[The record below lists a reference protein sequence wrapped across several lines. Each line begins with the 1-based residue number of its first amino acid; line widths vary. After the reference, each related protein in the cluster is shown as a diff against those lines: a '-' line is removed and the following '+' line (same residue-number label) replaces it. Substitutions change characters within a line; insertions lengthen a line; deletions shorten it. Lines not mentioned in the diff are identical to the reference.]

1 MRSCPIGLTMGE
13 KNTLLLITLLP
24 IIHELIQRGGNVQ
37 VTKIECPNCHGTLHI
52 PDGMKEGFVTC
63 EYCGTKVYLEPNKP
77 NITQNIHIDNLNL
90 GGENERRNRFQETA
104 RQKASNVK
112 AAVMVPLIGVLI
124 ACGLIPFS
132 FLFTVKQ
139 ETSPTPTVSGKSAPA
154 DFRTVPRDPV
164 IKQFVEK
171 AFGKKLSAITKEDFA
186 SLSYLEI
193 TKVGSSSSDDS
204 RKWQFL
210 YAKEIRND
218 GTPQDPKTLEF
229 QATEQIDE
237 TDLQVFPGL
246 KSLSIGSDVSFF
258 YGEDAGVQNLK
269 NLTQLQYFSADHEDL
284 YTLASLLANPAQ
296 IKSLDGVLL
305 DKDLMEDQT
314 DTQEAQNSDAKSDQ
328 DAPFKAFSSLEHL
341 SVSVNDLNADGL
353 LFLRSFPQLQS
364 LHLSIFED
372 DKTVLD
378 LSPLSTLSSC
388 TDLSIEGPYE
398 KPVKNIAVL
407 SGMPQIESLRL
418 SQLQNLKDL
427 NFVKNMPNLKSLT
440 LKQVPILN
448 LDGLKG
454 HLSLNSLDINCSSLE
469 DVSVLPT
476 LSSLQRLQLNYHTY
490 DIPDLH
496 SLHALK
502 EIDIYEWDRKQV
514 AHMPSIQKL
523 VMNNYIMEYSA
534 SFMKGMKAL
543 SDLTIYGSGISGQT
557 DPDLG
562 SVLHELPSLAKLTY
576 IGTPFNRYGDYGLAY
591 AGTGAKEIIV
601 KPPLGDSTSVNNP
614 LVPVSL
620 KKMKDDHTVES
631 LTLNKATIINV
642 DNESQNFSEN
652 AGSFLPHF
660 KSLKKL
666 VLSGDKLEN
675 LDCIKGLKNLE
686 ELDIS
691 DNYVSDLTPLLDLPH
706 LKKVNIAGNPIANR
720 EVLPSTIEVLP

>member
-1 MRSCPIGLTMGE
+1 M
-13 KNTLLLITLLP
+13 
-24 IIHELIQRGGNVQ
+24 Q

-204 RKWQFL
+204 KKWQFL

-314 DTQEAQNSDAKSDQ
+314 DTQETQNSDAQSDP

-341 SVSVNDLNADGL
+341 SVSVNDLDADGL
-353 LFLRSFPQLQS
+353 LFLRSFPKLQS

-407 SGMPQIESLRL
+407 SGMPQIESLQL

-440 LKQVPILN
+440 LKQV
-448 LDGLKG
+448 
-454 HLSLNSLDINCSSLE
+454 
-469 DVSVLPT
+469 
-476 LSSLQRLQLNYHTY
+476 
-490 DIPDLH
+490 
-496 SLHALK
+496 
-502 EIDIYEWDRKQV
+502 DIYEWDRKQV

-660 KSLKKL
+660 QSLKKL

-706 LKKVNIAGNPIANR
+706 LKKVNIAGNPVANK
-720 EVLPSTIEVLP
+720 EVLSSTIEVLQ